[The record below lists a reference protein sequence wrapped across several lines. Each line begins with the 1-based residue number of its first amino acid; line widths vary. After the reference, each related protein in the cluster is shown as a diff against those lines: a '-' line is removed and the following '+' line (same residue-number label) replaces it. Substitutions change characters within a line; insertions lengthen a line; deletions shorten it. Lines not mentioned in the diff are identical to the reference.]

1 MCYNIFMNKL
11 KNFLFAGLL
20 LVANLLTVSPVFA
33 DANSFHFSEATFD
46 YYLKKTETGSEMKVV
61 ETLTAEFPNYNQNH
75 GIERVI
81 PFTNQDGTN
90 LTTESADH
98 LNIEVT
104 RNGNIEP
111 YTIKTYSDHFI
122 VRIGSADE
130 YVKGTQTYV
139 LKYKFVNVITE
150 FNESAYSETPYQ
162 ELYWDSNG
170 TGWNQAFN
178 SVTVN
183 LHMEDSVKN
192 NLIKNIAVSDNT
204 DYRNKAL
211 IHKNNTTEEKLA
223 AWCYVGRYGSSNQN
237 RCEITDIEDGVKF
250 KAEGLGGGEN
260 LSFVTNYNENSFVVP
275 KNKFVKDTHYNKISI
290 DYYLSKDADGVS
302 RLKVKEDIDISF
314 PTGSSV
320 YNYTRNI
327 PFVDAEKTS
336 FIADD
341 IDNPNI
347 KMTFDGN
354 EIVLDKKNIFKSD
367 SGSFEIIYKDSKDR
381 YLHGDHKITYEY
393 ELKNIIA
400 IDEDNSAQVLSRIPF
415 EQYAHNDVDNIELKL
430 HLDDNLKN
438 SLKNVDVLNYNDDKS
453 YNLTAYC
460 TKVSSK
466 SPIIS
471 NYKTDESEDGFIFTA
486 SSLTSPSAFVINVF
500 FDKDTFTIL
509 EPNRNYI
516 IWHVFIAFAIV
527 TIILV
532 FGVIF
537 TNYRKIKDKLKYL
550 RNTPIIAQYTPYK
563 DVTTAVLGENY
574 LKHTRN
580 LKVATMLE
588 LIVNK
593 KLTLRKKEESTFLGK
608 KTVWYACLT
617 DITCLSDEQ
626 RDLLKIIND
635 GKELSQGKE
644 VKLEH
649 HSYSSRLEDAFDN
662 YESHIKHALY
672 ANKFRSLEE
681 ENAGKKTKN
690 SYVSLLG
697 SFLKCIG
704 ILFMFNV
711 GFIALLF
718 GTFAFTEWYKKATN
732 YTPFSIYEGSFLVPI
747 MVIVAIVIATCL
759 PLLST
764 AVRKYRKRTTK
775 GLDASRYADGL
786 KLYIKMAEQD
796 RIKFLQS
803 VGTVDT
809 TEEGIVKLHEKLL
822 PYAALFGLEK
832 SWMKELEK
840 YYELHKVE
848 TPDWY
853 TTGFSYSTL
862 STIRGIAHRPI
873 DTSSSSGSGW
883 SGGGSGG
890 WSSSSSSSGGGGGGF
905 SGGGGGGGG
914 GGGW

>member
-33 DANSFHFSEATFD
+33 DANSFHFSDATFD

-104 RNGNIEP
+104 RNGNREP

-150 FNESAYSETPYQ
+150 FNESAYSENPYQ

-183 LHMEDSVKN
+183 LHMEDSVRN
-192 NLIKNIAVSDNT
+192 NLIKNVSVSDKT

-237 RCEITDIEDGVKF
+237 RCNISDIEDGIKF
-250 KAEGLGGGEN
+250 NAKGLGGGEN
-260 LSFVTNYNENSFVVP
+260 LSFVTNYNENSFIVP
-275 KNKFVKDTHYNKISI
+275 KNKFIKEIHYNNISI
-290 DYYLSKDADGVS
+290 DYYLSKDSSGVS
-302 RLKVKEDIDISF
+302 RLKVKENVDISF

-320 YNYTRNI
+320 YNYTRSI
-327 PFVDAEKTS
+327 PFVDAKKTS
-336 FIADD
+336 FITDD
-341 IDNPNI
+341 INEPNV
-347 KMTFDGN
+347 KMTYDG
-354 EIVLDKKNIFKSD
+354 EKIDLDASDISKSE
-367 SGSFEIIYKDSKDR
+367 SGFYSVTYKDPNSR

-393 ELKNIIA
+393 EHKNIILN
-400 IDEDNSAQVLSRIPF
+400 DEKNKAQVLSRIPF
-415 EQYAHNDVDNIELKL
+415 EQYVNNDVDNIELRL
-430 HLDDNLKN
+430 HIDDSIKN
-438 SLKNVDVLNYNDDKS
+438 SLKNIELSDEDDEV
-453 YNLTAYC
+453 YNLTAFC
-460 TKVSSK
+460 TKSSAK
-466 SPIIS
+466 NPALSG
-471 NYKTDESEDGFIFTA
+471 YETKETEDGFIFTA
-486 SSLTSPSAFVINVF
+486 SNLTTPSAFAIYAY
-500 FDKDTFTIL
+500 FDENTFTVL

-516 IWHVFIAFAIV
+516 FWHVFIVFAIV
-527 TIILV
+527 TVVLV

-550 RNTPIIAQYTPYK
+550 RGVPIVAQYTPYK
-563 DVTTAVLGENY
+563 DVTVAVLGENY
-574 LKHTRN
+574 LKHTHN

-593 KLTLRKKEESTFLGK
+593 KLTLRKEEKNALFGK

-617 DITCLSDEQ
+617 DATCLSDEQ
-626 RDLLKIIND
+626 RDLIKILND

-644 VKLEH
+644 VKLKH

-662 YESHIKHALY
+662 YESHVKHSLY

-681 ENAGKKTKN
+681 ENSGKKTKK
-690 SYVSLLG
+690 YTSLVG
-697 SFLKCIG
+697 TFLKCIG
-704 ILFMFNV
+704 ILVALNV
-711 GFIALLF
+711 GFVALLF
-718 GTFAFTEWYKKATN
+718 GAFMFIEWYKKTTA
-732 YTPFSIYEGSFLVPI
+732 YTAFSIYEGSFLVPI
-747 MVIVAIVIATCL
+747 MVIIAIILATFL

-764 AVRKYRKRTTK
+764 AVTKYRKRTTK

-786 KLYIKMAEQD
+786 KLYIKMAEKD

-853 TTGFSYSTL
+853 TTGFSYSTF
-862 STIRGIAHRPI
+862 SIIRGMAHRPI
-873 DTSSSSGSGW
+873 DTSSSGGSGW
-883 SGGGSGG
+883 SGGSGG
-890 WSSSSSSSGGGGGGF
+890 WSSSSSSSGGGGGGY

>member
-20 LVANLLTVSPVFA
+20 LAVNLLSVPPVFA
-33 DANSFHFSEATFD
+33 DANSFRFSEATFD
-46 YYLKKTETGSEMKVV
+46 YYLKKTETGSEMKVI
-61 ETLTAEFPNYNQNH
+61 ETLKAEFPNYNQNH

-81 PFTNQDGTN
+81 PFTNQNGTN

-104 RNGNIEP
+104 RNGNKEP
-111 YTIKTYSDHFI
+111 YTIKTYNDHFI

-150 FNESAYSETPYQ
+150 FNESAYSENPYQ

-178 SVTVN
+178 SITVN
-183 LHMEDSVKN
+183 LHMEDSIRN
-192 NLIKNIAVSDNT
+192 NLIKNVSVSDKT

-211 IHKNNTTEEKLA
+211 IHKNNTTKEKLA

-237 RCEITDIEDGVKF
+237 RCNISDIEDGIKF
-250 KAEGLGGGEN
+250 KAEGLGSGEN
-260 LSFVTNYNENSFVVP
+260 LSFVTNYNKNSFIVP
-275 KNKFVKDTHYNKISI
+275 KNKFIKETHYNNISI
-290 DYYLSKDADGVS
+290 DYYLSKDSNGVS
-302 RLKVKEDIDISF
+302 RLKVKENIDISF

-320 YNYTRNI
+320 NSYTRSI
-327 PFVDAEKTS
+327 PFVDVKKTS
-336 FIADD
+336 FITDN
-341 IDNPNI
+341 IDEPNV
-347 KMTFDGN
+347 KMTYDG
-354 EIVLDKKNIFKSD
+354 EKIDLDASDILKTESGFYNITYDDPNS
-367 SGSFEIIYKDSKDR
+367 S

-393 ELKNIIA
+393 ELKNIILD
-400 IDEDNSAQVLSRIPF
+400 DEKNKAQFLSRIPF
-415 EQYAHNDVDNIELKL
+415 EQYVYNDVDSIELRL
-430 HLDDNLKN
+430 HIDDSIKN
-438 SLKNVDVLNYNDDKS
+438 SLKSIELSDEDDKV
-453 YNLTAYC
+453 YNLTAFC
-460 TKVSSK
+460 TKSSSK
-466 SPIIS
+466 NPVLSG
-471 NYKTDESEDGFIFTA
+471 YKTTEIEDGYSFTA
-486 SSLTSPSAFVINVF
+486 SNLTTPSAFIIYAY
-500 FDKDTFTIL
+500 FDENTFVVL

-516 IWHVFIAFAIV
+516 FWHVFIVFAIV
-527 TIILV
+527 TAVLV

-537 TNYRKIKDKLKYL
+537 TNYRKIKDKLKYI
-550 RNTPIIAQYTPYK
+550 RGVPIVAQYTPYK
-563 DVTTAVLGENY
+563 DVTAAVLGENY

-593 KLTLRKKEESTFLGK
+593 KLTLRKKEEKALFGK
-608 KTVWYACLT
+608 KTVWYTCLT
-617 DITCLSDEQ
+617 DATCLSDEQ
-626 RDLLKIIND
+626 RDLIKILND
-635 GKELSQGKE
+635 GKELSRGKE
-644 VKLEH
+644 VKLKQ

-662 YESHIKHALY
+662 YERHVKRSLY
-672 ANKFRSLEE
+672 ANKFRSLVE
-681 ENAGKKTKN
+681 ENAGKKTKKYI
-690 SYVSLLG
+690 SPVG
-697 SFLKCIG
+697 AFLKCIG
-704 ILFMFNV
+704 FLAAFNV
-711 GFIALLF
+711 GFMVLLF
-718 GTFAFTEWYKKATN
+718 GAFIFIEWYKKTTS

-747 MVIVAIVIATCL
+747 MVVIAIILATCL

-764 AVRKYRKRTTK
+764 AVIKYRKRTTK

-786 KLYIKMAEQD
+786 KLYIKMAEKD

-809 TEEGIVKLHEKLL
+809 TEGGIVKLHEKLL

-853 TTGFSYSTL
+853 TTGFNYATL
-862 STIRGIAHRPI
+862 NIVRGMAHRPI
-873 DTSSSSGSGW
+873 DTSSSGGSGW
-883 SGGGSGG
+883 SGGSGG
-890 WSSSSSSSGGGGGGF
+890 WSSSSSSSGGGGGGY